1 MSASVSPA
9 FKTAIQSYLKE
20 VAKNDPLFLETLKK
34 PNKNINDCMTYILN
48 EVKKSGI
55 QGWSDEEVF
64 AMAVHFYDE
73 DYLKPGAAVNA
84 RVVVNHHVDA
94 PAKQP
99 KSAAKEAAKQVE
111 VAIKNSAAFVPAK
124 KPVVKKTVIANQPSL
139 F

>member
-1 MSASVSPA
+1 MQVSPG
-9 FKTAIQSYLKE
+9 FKTAIQNHLKG

-55 QGWSDEEVF
+55 QGWADEEVF

-73 DYLKPGAAVNA
+73 DDLKPGAAVNA

-94 PAKQP
+94 PAKSFPQ
-99 KSAAKEAAKQVE
+99 KVADKVAAA
-111 VAIKNSAAFVPAK
+111 NPAPEPK
-124 KPVVKKTVIANQPSL
+124 KPVSKKPLITNQPSL